1 MIETIAASLARHA
14 VQNLQAQSQQM
25 TNAQAQA
32 MQSRSYFEY
41 RLGLKDKVSD
51 ARKELKLTTDVIEA
65 DRLQTF
71 IDDNENR
78 RTG

>member
-25 TNAQAQA
+25 ANAQTRA
-32 MQSRSYFEY
+32 MQSRNYFEY
-41 RLGLKDKVSD
+41 RLGLRDKVSD
-51 ARKELKLTTDVIEA
+51 AKKELKLTTDINEA